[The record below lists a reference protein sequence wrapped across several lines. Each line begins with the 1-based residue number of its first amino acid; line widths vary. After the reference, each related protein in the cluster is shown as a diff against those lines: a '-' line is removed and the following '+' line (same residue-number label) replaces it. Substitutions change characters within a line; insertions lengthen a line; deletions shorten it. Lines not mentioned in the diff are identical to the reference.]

1 MFLGKGDAASVSAGT
16 GISKDLV
23 EQIRKDVLYWYPLDL
38 NLGGKEHMTVHFP
51 AFLMNHVAILPKELW
66 PRGIMVNWYITG
78 KKNAATGKGDKIS
91 KSKGGAQPIPGAAEK
106 FGVDGLRFYYAHIAS
121 PFADVEW
128 VEETVYSY
136 RQKLDRIISFV
147 GELNEMAEDGPE
159 GEIDRWIISRINGHV
174 KVIRDAMDKLD
185 LRQLATTTYFDMVN
199 DIRWYVRRGGKN
211 KATIRK
217 ILRTW
222 INAMM
227 PVTPHTAE
235 ELWAQSGFDGMVSEA
250 QFPEYDESLFSA
262 DAEYGENL
270 VRDVIADSAQII
282 KVTGIQPKR
291 VVIYTASA
299 WKRKVMDNAVALL
312 KEGKLDIPGLT
323 KRCMADEELRKN
335 GKAVSDLAKKI
346 AADYMRSTVDKA
358 EPVACTDETALL
370 SSASGFMSDEI
381 GFGIEVFN
389 ADAEG
394 IYDPKG
400 KSKVA
405 IPGRPAIYIE

>member
-1 MFLGKGDAASVSAGT
+1 
-16 GISKDLV
+16 
-23 EQIRKDVLYWYPLDL
+23 
-38 NLGGKEHMTVHFP
+38 
-51 AFLMNHVAILPKELW
+51 
-66 PRGIMVNWYITG
+66 
-78 KKNAATGKGDKIS
+78 
-91 KSKGGAQPIPGAAEK
+91 
-106 FGVDGLRFYYAHIAS
+106 
-121 PFADVEW
+121 
-128 VEETVYSY
+128 
-136 RQKLDRIISFV
+136 
-147 GELNEMAEDGPE
+147 
-159 GEIDRWIISRINGHV
+159 
-174 KVIRDAMDKLD
+174 
-185 LRQLATTTYFDMVN
+185 
-199 DIRWYVRRGGKN
+199 
-211 KATIRK
+211 
-217 ILRTW
+217 
-222 INAMM
+222 
-227 PVTPHTAE
+227 
-235 ELWAQSGFDGMVSEA
+235 MVSEA

-346 AADYMRSTVDKA
+346 AADYMRSAVDKA
-358 EPVACTDETALL
+358 EPVATTDETALL